1 MYIIARKM
9 PRSWLRESRHQ
20 HLIDP
25 EPLVRTS
32 TRATKIIFS
41 SKSLPSQQ
49 PPIEESKTA
58 ERSLQSEQHQSA
70 TKSLRNSDL
79 LSFSLIFTSRH
90 QKKSEIVCRKSP
102 RSPPVLET
110 RGGPHFLMGICI
122 FVSLPFLSLALTLSP
137 CSYTPSPPYGNSRR
151 KRKTSRCTSGR
162 NPAQPRASPKPET
175 PSLARSQDILRK
187 QKKGLKEHRNSLFP
201 QTFSTPRQRT

>member
-1 MYIIARKM
+1 MQSKGRIESPRADTHVELHMYIIARKM

-137 CSYTPSPPYGNSRR
+137 CSYTPSQPYGNSRR
-151 KRKTSRCTSGR
+151 KKKHPGAPVEETQLNPEHPR
-162 NPAQPRASPKPET
+162 NQKRPR
-175 PSLARSQDILRK
+175 SLARKI
-187 QKKGLKEHRNSLFP
+187 F
-201 QTFSTPRQRT
+201 